1 MGQIC
6 PMACFCMASKLRM
19 AFTFLKCH
27 LNKEEEEEYTIKNCI
42 QPTKSRMF
50 DPLQRKFTHSDL
62 EHSLGQFKVVR
73 QGMV

>member
-27 LNKEEEEEYTIKNCI
+27 LNKEEEEEYTIKTVYSPHN
-42 QPTKSRMF
+42 
-50 DPLQRKFTHSDL
+50 L
-62 EHSLGQFKVVR
+62 ECLTLYRESLLTLI
-73 QGMV
+73 